1 MQGDGNV
8 VAAIVLQWFEAKQKQ
23 GKKTLNSVF
32 W

>member
-1 MQGDGNV
+1 MQEDGNV
-8 VAAIVLQWFEAKQKQ
+8 MASIVLQWFEVKQKQ